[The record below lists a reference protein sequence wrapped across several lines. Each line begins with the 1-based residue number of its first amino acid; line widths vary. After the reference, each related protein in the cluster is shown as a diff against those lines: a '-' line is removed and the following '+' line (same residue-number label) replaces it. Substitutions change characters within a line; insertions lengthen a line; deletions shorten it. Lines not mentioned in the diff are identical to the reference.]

1 MFRSNN
7 LLGAAAALSTNN
19 LSHTHTHSVLFTL
32 SLSDDDDNSTSV
44 RDEVVDEG
52 VSRSEADVKVSA

>member
-7 LLGAAAALSTNN
+7 LLTAAAASSTNN
-19 LSHTHTHSVLFTL
+19 LTHTHTHSVLFTP
-32 SLSDDDDNSTSV
+32 SLSDDEDNNTSV